1 MPAHARCAQAAF
13 TTMEML
19 DALKDDVIFD
29 DDGFRETP
37 SHVLAERR
45 GQYDPHERKDL
56 ATGMTYRT

>member
-1 MPAHARCAQAAF
+1 
-13 TTMEML
+13 MEML